1 MENKRLKI
9 GIIGGGASGMMA
21 AVSAAEIIP
30 GKEIGVFEKND
41 RFGRKILATGNGKC
55 NFSNRNC
62 SYKEYMGQNPLFAQ
76 KALEAMGPQE
86 TVLFFEKLGIF
97 TREDVQGRLYPY
109 SEQALSV
116 KEAFEGMLKALNV
129 RCILGRAVTKIE
141 KIGKGFGITLIDEDY
156 YEAES
161 LIIATGGKAG
171 SQFGATGDGYRIAK
185 DFGHTL
191 ISPKP
196 ALVQMNTSDIH
207 FKTLKGVRAKGG
219 VTLIQGGKILAYEKG
234 EIQFT
239 ETGLSGICVFDLSR
253 YLEMGTNEAYVEI
266 DLFPD
271 FTREMLLEKL
281 IQRSNYL
288 RNREVKTFL
297 EGMVHKK
304 LIPAYLNRW
313 NIDKALPLD
322 VLYFEDFNK
331 LAGILKSWKVPITG
345 TKGWQDAQIT
355 VGGIHVDEVNGETMA
370 SKLTPGLYFA
380 GEILD
385 IDGRCG
391 GWNLQWAWSSG
402 YLAGCN
408 AAIKRQGDV

>member
-1 MENKRLKI
+1 MGNKRVKI

-30 GKEIGVFEKND
+30 GIEIGIFEKND

-62 SYKEYMGQNPLFAQ
+62 SYKEYRGQDPLFAQ
-76 KALEAMGPQE
+76 KALEAMDPRD

-97 TREDVQGRLYPY
+97 TREDKQGRLYPY

-116 KEAFEGMLKALNV
+116 KEAFETMLKALNV
-129 RCILGRAVTKIE
+129 RCILGKAVTKIE
-141 KIGKGFGITLIDEDY
+141 KTEKGFGIILSDEEH
-156 YEAES
+156 YEAET

-171 SQFGATGDGYRIAK
+171 SQFGVTGDGYRMAK

-219 VTLIQGGKILAYEKG
+219 VTLIQGGKPLAYEKG
-234 EIQFT
+234 EIQFAD
-239 ETGLSGICVFDLSR
+239 TGLSGICIFDLSR
-253 YLEMGTNEAYVEI
+253 FLEPGTNEAYVEI

-271 FTREMLLEKL
+271 FTREILLEKL
-281 IQRSNYL
+281 IKRRNYL
-288 RNREVKTFL
+288 RNREVETFL
-297 EGMVHKK
+297 EGMMHKK

-322 VLYFEDFNK
+322 VLFFEDFKK

-345 TKGWQDAQIT
+345 TRGWQDAQIT
-355 VGGIHVDEVNGETMA
+355 AGGIHVGEVNSGTMA

-402 YLAGCN
+402 YLAGRN
-408 AAIKRQGDV
+408 AAIRQGDV